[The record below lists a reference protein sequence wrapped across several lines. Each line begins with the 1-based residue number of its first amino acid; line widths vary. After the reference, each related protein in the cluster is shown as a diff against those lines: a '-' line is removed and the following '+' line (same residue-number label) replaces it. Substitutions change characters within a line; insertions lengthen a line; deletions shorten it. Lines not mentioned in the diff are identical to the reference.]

1 MGFSSTEAEFNKLNS
16 VIIEDKPKP
25 NELKKSQSGND
36 VILNMFSSEPAK
48 IEVIKPQKIE
58 KNELEKKN
66 DPFSSIEAEFNSL
79 NNEFDKIQKQQ
90 SGNDVV
96 LDMFSSENETNENVK
111 EENVELKPDND
122 PFAELDMSPNEMFIA
137 PKDEQ
142 MNDAKHR
149 KKEDANDP
157 FASLDMAASDIFNSP
172 QKKEKNEKDES
183 AMGVLGGLLSANP
196 EFGNNENIFGGNKE
210 QNNVESNFVD
220 FKKYESV
227 KESKKFDK
235 NDPTLTKIED
245 VDQYKIVS
253 VKETIISDDGNGN
266 IETTIQE
273 KMNENEIKNQEANE
287 LNDILQKENAKNIV
301 MKTDD
306 DDEKN
311 ENVIKALPHQTIDID
326 NFMKSENVIKKYEA
340 DDVKEEYEDD
350 LSEDDDVESM
360 GSEIIH
366 GTPRQSEV
374 IHQKLDSEIFGGGDD
389 DDEEDESTSSSSEA
403 ESQSNGTD
411 PNGY

>member
-1 MGFSSTEAEFNKLNS
+1 MGNPLGLERVRTQSKVINEDDEDPPTPVSEQNADYLIDEDLIDAKQKKDDEPFTSLRKQANDRLNKQQQSHQNDVALALLSHDSMNESNQQQNVENDASPSNDKAENDPFSSIEAEFNKLNS

-25 NELKKSQSGND
+25 NELKKSQSGN
-36 VILNMFSSEPAK
+36 
-48 IEVIKPQKIE
+48 EVIKPQKIE

-196 EFGNNENIFGGNKE
+196 EFGNNENIFGG
-210 QNNVESNFVD
+210 
-220 FKKYESV
+220 
-227 KESKKFDK
+227 
-235 NDPTLTKIED
+235 
-245 VDQYKIVS
+245 
-253 VKETIISDDGNGN
+253 
-266 IETTIQE
+266 
-273 KMNENEIKNQEANE
+273 
-287 LNDILQKENAKNIV
+287 
-301 MKTDD
+301 
-306 DDEKN
+306 
-311 ENVIKALPHQTIDID
+311 
-326 NFMKSENVIKKYEA
+326 
-340 DDVKEEYEDD
+340 
-350 LSEDDDVESM
+350 
-360 GSEIIH
+360 
-366 GTPRQSEV
+366 
-374 IHQKLDSEIFGGGDD
+374 
-389 DDEEDESTSSSSEA
+389 
-403 ESQSNGTD
+403 
-411 PNGY
+411 

>member
-1 MGFSSTEAEFNKLNS
+1 MGAPKDEQMNDANHRKKEDANDPFASLDMGASDIFNSPQKNEKNEKDESAMGVLGGLLSANPEFGNNENIFGGNKEQNNVESNFVDFKKYES
-16 VIIEDKPKP
+16 VKESKKFDKNDPTLTKIEDVDQYKIVSVK
-25 NELKKSQSGND
+25 ETIISDDGNG
-36 VILNMFSSEPAK
+36 N

-235 NDPTLTKIED
+235 NDPTLTKIE
-245 VDQYKIVS
+245 
-253 VKETIISDDGNGN
+253 
-266 IETTIQE
+266 
-273 KMNENEIKNQEANE
+273 
-287 LNDILQKENAKNIV
+287 
-301 MKTDD
+301 
-306 DDEKN
+306 
-311 ENVIKALPHQTIDID
+311 
-326 NFMKSENVIKKYEA
+326 
-340 DDVKEEYEDD
+340 
-350 LSEDDDVESM
+350 
-360 GSEIIH
+360 
-366 GTPRQSEV
+366 
-374 IHQKLDSEIFGGGDD
+374 
-389 DDEEDESTSSSSEA
+389 
-403 ESQSNGTD
+403 
-411 PNGY
+411 